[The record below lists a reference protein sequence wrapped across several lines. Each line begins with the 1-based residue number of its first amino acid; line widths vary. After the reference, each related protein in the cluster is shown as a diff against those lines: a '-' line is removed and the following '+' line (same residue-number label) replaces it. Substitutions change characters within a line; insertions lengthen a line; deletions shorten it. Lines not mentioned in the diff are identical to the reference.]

1 MLLLCKQFQ
10 SSFCAFYSYA
20 TIHLKF
26 SLILFFLPLF
36 QRFRAFGVFILFC
49 PLFHSFLH
57 NYHNIFYFKYSRT
70 IPEKMRCI
78 DNGSCE
84 YKGQNFDNWSDIPA
98 NLTGCEQHCFCER
111 GKVECRPSC
120 PVSPK
125 PPKLLKCGVNQIP
138 KIVPIPDDE
147 CCKHWACVPAN
158 PVNGKFKY
166 SFSIAR
172 KKIIIF
178 IATTICIIK
187 HRFSTHIAHIIDFSQ
202 QHIHAQK
209 TKRKRK
215 RKRR

>member
-1 MLLLCKQFQ
+1 MCSIYF
-10 SSFCAFYSYA
+10 S
-20 TIHLKF
+20 TI
-26 SLILFFLPLF
+26 I
-36 QRFRAFGVFILFC
+36 I
-49 PLFHSFLH
+49 
-57 NYHNIFYFKYSRT
+57 IFYLKCSQT
-70 IPEKMRCI
+70 NLEKMRCI

-84 YKGQNFDNWSDIPA
+84 YKGQHFDNWSDIPA

-158 PVNGKFKY
+158 TVNGKFKY

-172 KKIIIF
+172 KKNHHF
-178 IATTICIIK
+178 YRNY
-187 HRFSTHIAHIIDFSQ
+187 HLHH
-202 QHIHAQK
+202 K
-209 TKRKRK
+209 T
-215 RKRR
+215 